1 MTGPRRQ
8 VRHLGLT
15 GGIGS
20 GKSTVAKLL
29 SAHGAGVID
38 ADAVARQLTQPGG
51 AAMPEIE
58 ARFGSGVV
66 NADGALDRDAMR
78 ALVFSQPDARA
89 RLEAIIH
96 PLVGQNLQAE
106 ALAHEAAGAP
116 LVVYD
121 IPLLVESKRW
131 PAELDGVL
139 VVDCLPETQISRVQ
153 QRNGLSRE
161 AVLAI
166 MAAQASREQ
175 RLACADAVIVNEGCT
190 LEALGLQVA
199 DLAHYF
205 GL

>member
-1 MTGPRRQ
+1 MPVTRRQ

-29 SAHGAGVID
+29 AEHGAGVID
-38 ADAVARQLTQPGG
+38 ADAVARQLTQAGG
-51 AAMPEIE
+51 EAMPEIE
-58 ARFGSGVV
+58 ARFGQGVL
-66 NADGALDRDAMR
+66 AQDGALDRDAMR
-78 ALVFSQPDARA
+78 ALVFSQPDVRA

-96 PLVGQNLQAE
+96 PLVGKNLQAE
-106 ALAHEAAGAP
+106 AIAHEAAGAP

-131 PAELDGVL
+131 PAELDGVV

-153 QRNGLSRE
+153 QRSGLSRE

-166 MAAQASREQ
+166 MAAQATREQ
-175 RLACADAVIVNEGCT
+175 RLACADAVIFNEGCT
-190 LEALGLQVA
+190 LESLGLQVA
-199 DLAHYF
+199 DLAHHF

>member
-38 ADAVARQLTQPGG
+38 ADAVARQLTQSGG
-51 AAMPEIE
+51 AAMPAIE
-58 ARFGSGVV
+58 ARFGPGVV

-96 PLVGQNLQAE
+96 PLVGQNLQTE

-121 IPLLVESKRW
+121 IPLLVESQRW

-175 RLACADAVIVNEGCT
+175 RLACADAVIFNEGCT

>member
-1 MTGPRRQ
+1 MLA
-8 VRHLGLT
+8 VGLT

-29 SAHGAGVID
+29 SDHGAGVID
-38 ADAVARQLTQPGG
+38 ADAVARQLTHAGG
-51 AAMPEIE
+51 AAMPAIE
-58 ARFGSGVV
+58 ASFGLGVIA
-66 NADGALDRDAMR
+66 ADGALDRDAMR

-89 RLEAIIH
+89 RLEAIVH

-106 ALAHEAAGAP
+106 ASAHEAAGAP

-131 PAELDGVL
+131 PAELDGVV
-139 VVDCLPETQISRVQ
+139 VVDCQPETQISRVQ
-153 QRNGLSRE
+153 QRSGLSRE

-175 RLACADAVIVNEGCT
+175 RLATCGAGQA
-190 LEALGLQVA
+190 AR
-199 DLAHYF
+199 
-205 GL
+205 

>member
-1 MTGPRRQ
+1 MPTDRRP
-8 VRHLGLT
+8 VRRIGLT

-29 SAHGAGVID
+29 SQHGAGVVD
-38 ADAVARQLTQPGG
+38 ADAVARELTQAGG
-51 AAMPEIE
+51 AAMPALE
-58 ARFGSGVV
+58 ACFGPTVI
-66 NADGALDRDAMR
+66 NAEGALDRDAMR

-89 RLEAIIH
+89 RLEAIVH
-96 PLVGQNLQAE
+96 PLVGLHLQA
-106 ALAHEAAGAP
+106 AAQAHLEAGAP

-131 PAELDGVL
+131 PAELDGVV

-153 QRNGLSRE
+153 QRSGLTRE

-166 MAAQASREQ
+166 MSAQASREQ
-175 RLACADAVIVNEGCT
+175 RLACADAVIFNEGCT